1 MTVQLDLTYLIGL
14 LLSFIGC
21 VYAFGTILFSQVEKR
36 LAERF
41 QAMEASRRES
51 QQVWGERFDS
61 LQHASR
67 EERDQMRRVENDLL
81 KLRAELPEKFVMR
94 DDWLRTQSI
103 VELKIDKLALT
114 IENIVMGNKNG

>member
-21 VYAFGTILFSQVEKR
+21 IYVFGTVLFSQVEKR

-41 QAMEASRRES
+41 QAMELSRRES
-51 QQVWGERFDS
+51 QQLWGERFDN
-61 LQHASR
+61 LQRASNDER
-67 EERDQMRRVENDLL
+67 EGMRRVEKDLL
-81 KLRAELPEKFVMR
+81 MLRAELPEKFVMR

-114 IENIVMGNKNG
+114 IENIMIGNKNG